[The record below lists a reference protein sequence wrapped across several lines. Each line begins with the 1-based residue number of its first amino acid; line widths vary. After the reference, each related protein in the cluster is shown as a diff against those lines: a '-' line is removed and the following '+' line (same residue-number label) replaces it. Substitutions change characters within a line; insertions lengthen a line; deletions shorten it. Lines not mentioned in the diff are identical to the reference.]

1 MGRPEEIATVALF
14 LASGEASF
22 VNGVELS
29 VGGGFSPSESA
40 VTKSRLVPADR
51 ARSGTWPCH
60 AETADLGVPEPR
72 PPVELPILPHIVP
85 VPASVRHGYWWLG
98 LLSPGIPCRDVSYRP
113 DWDSTLSESSGVDGI
128 PTRTYAI
135 VASTSAAT
143 GPR

>member
-60 AETADLGVPEPR
+60 ARFAEVVRPVDCDSSRDTPLTSVGAGPALLGARRNIESPKKSS
-72 PPVELPILPHIVP
+72 
-85 VPASVRHGYWWLG
+85 AGG
-98 LLSPGIPCRDVSYRP
+98 LAR
-113 DWDSTLSESSGVDGI
+113 
-128 PTRTYAI
+128 
-135 VASTSAAT
+135 
-143 GPR
+143 

>member
-1 MGRPEEIATVALF
+1 MGWSCLSAA
-14 LASGEASF
+14 ASRQ
-22 VNGVELS
+22 
-29 VGGGFSPSESA
+29 SESA

-113 DWDSTLSESSGVDGI
+113 DWDSTLSESSGGI
-128 PTRTYAI
+128 ARKRTVSDWSDFAPTA
-135 VASTSAAT
+135 
-143 GPR
+143 GKNW